1 MQVSRILHGTRS
13 VWHSRGLFST
23 SRVFSILRTPLP
35 EPPPPPLALPFAS
48 VQSITEAEID
58 RYVAPLYQRKWL
70 IFTEMPN
77 LILTDDALERSARTV
92 PMLGKKFWFL
102 RGRAATN
109 FLADVVDFARQEK
122 HEPRITML
130 LGRVK
135 QHVLVRMHTT
145 RTLGDTE
152 ELSGTNVTPGLSVR
166 DLRLAILLENHFQ
179 DKYVASRQALPLPP
193 LLLHP
198 DVPDRDRIR
207 RLQDSKIPRAANTI
221 QADTKWTPSS
231 LTMSALPPLPEH
243 ESAET
248 ICTNAHFD
256 AFLRPLYTR
265 GWHATFLPIV
275 GEDKLY
281 VPMLCLTGF
290 FRFTDLTAA
299 IAFIRDVVGYPW
311 YKEDKAELHFL
322 VDAQTV
328 RAQLVYP
335 PEYVA
340 LTVGNLRAAW
350 RIEQIFHDDYFGSA
364 RMSDVHPYR
373 NHGTHQ
379 PGSVEELRRTRE
391 APLRLFHL
399 RHNAKMAR
407 MRR

>member
-1 MQVSRILHGTRS
+1 S

-23 SRVFSILRTPLP
+23 SRGWFSFYCWISNRPSLTVFSIPRTPLP
-35 EPPPPPLALPFAS
+35 EPPPPSLASPFAS
-48 VQSITEAEID
+48 VQSITEAVID
-58 RYVAPLYQRKWL
+58 RYML
-70 IFTEMPN
+70 N
-77 LILTDDALERSARTV
+77 LILTDGALERSARTV
-92 PMLGKKFWFL
+92 PMLGKKFRFL

-109 FLADVVDFARQEK
+109 FMAGVVDFARQEK

-130 LGRVK
+130 LGQVK

-145 RTLGDTE
+145 LTLGDTE
-152 ELSGTNVTPGLSVR
+152 ELSGTN
-166 DLRLAILLENHFQ
+166 

-193 LLLHP
+193 LLLQP

-221 QADTKWTPSS
+221 
-231 LTMSALPPLPEH
+231 H
-243 ESAET
+243 T

-265 GWHATFLPIV
+265 GWHAMLLPIV

-281 VPMLCLTGF
+281 VPMQCLTGF

-328 RAQLVYP
+328 WAQLLYP
-335 PEYVA
+335 PEHVA

-350 RIEQIFHDDYFGSA
+350 HIEQIFHDDYLGSA
-364 RMSDVHPYR
+364 RISDVYPYR

-379 PGSVEELRRTRE
+379 PGSVEELRCTRE
-391 APLRLFHL
+391 APSPPF
-399 RHNAKMAR
+399 N
-407 MRR
+407 